1 MTFLHKL
8 YSLFDETIQYFDA
21 YKVETIGDAYM
32 VSSGVPEPTELHA
45 ANVCS
50 FALELLENMKDFKIS
65 EDSLPNER
73 VNIRIGIHSGKHKH
87 KALICTLVSADCCAQ
102 LGLCESVDVCGFCSI
117 DCNPF
122 DP

>member
-1 MTFLHKL
+1 MRSGSISVPVHLKFALIQVVTFLHKL

-32 VSSGVPEPTELHA
+32 VSSGVPVPTELHA

-65 EDSLPNER
+65 EASLPNER
-73 VNIRIGIHSGKHKH
+73 VNIRIGIHSGKNDH
-87 KALICTLVSADCCAQ
+87 KANA
-102 LGLCESVDVCGFCSI
+102 
-117 DCNPF
+117 
-122 DP
+122 

>member
-32 VSSGVPEPTELHA
+32 VSSGVPVPTELHA

-65 EDSLPNER
+65 EAFLPNER
-73 VNIRIGIHSGKHKH
+73 VNIRIGIHSGKNNH
-87 KALICTLVSADCCAQ
+87 KANINAC
-102 LGLCESVDVCGFCSI
+102 
-117 DCNPF
+117 
-122 DP
+122 

>member
-73 VNIRIGIHSGKHKH
+73 VNIRIGIHSGKGHSFSENSIGLK
-87 KALICTLVSADCCAQ
+87 KICQSTILNFNFEITFCFSVSK
-102 LGLCESVDVCGFCSI
+102 
-117 DCNPF
+117 
-122 DP
+122 

>member
-32 VSSGVPEPTELHA
+32 VSSGVPVPTELHA

-50 FALELLENMKDFKIS
+50 FALELLENMKDFKTS
-65 EDSLPNER
+65 ENSLPNER
-73 VNIRIGIHSGKHKH
+73 VNIRIGIHSGENSTKITKLFFET
-87 KALICTLVSADCCAQ
+87 KMTNVYSSKLVNEKFQ
-102 LGLCESVDVCGFCSI
+102 K
-117 DCNPF
+117 
-122 DP
+122 

>member
-73 VNIRIGIHSGKHKH
+73 VNIRIGIHSGKKKH
-87 KALICTLVSADCCAQ
+87 KVLADCCAQ
-102 LGLCESVDVCGFCSI
+102 LCLCESIDVCFYST
-117 DCNPF
+117 F
-122 DP
+122 S